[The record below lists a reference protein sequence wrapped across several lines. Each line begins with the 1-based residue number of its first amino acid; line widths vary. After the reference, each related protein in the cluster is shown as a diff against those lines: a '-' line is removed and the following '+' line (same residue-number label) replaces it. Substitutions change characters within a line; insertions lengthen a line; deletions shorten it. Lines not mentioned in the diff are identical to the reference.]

1 MSVPLRLVAQAHV
14 ELAAKRRARFPF
26 AHPKPLPHVHHAPP
40 APLGAQKFPLDAS
53 FRISL
58 SSVKSATARFRRPF
72 SRSSSF
78 RRRAWLTFILPYSRS
93 SPRRSE
99 PVNDNGTLYGIN

>member
-53 FRISL
+53 FKIML
-58 SSVKSATARFRRPF
+58 STVRSATACF
-72 SRSSSF
+72 SRWFCFSSSF
-78 RRRAWLTFILPYSRS
+78 RRFA
-93 SPRRSE
+93 
-99 PVNDNGTLYGIN
+99 